1 MHGNPPSTPSVFR
14 LLSRYG
20 LLALCCMTM
29 TFAPSLHAQD
39 MPDNAPPPPEE
50 MAPPPDDGPDGADG
64 PDGQPGEAPAN
75 TGAAAQTTQQPAAP
89 SNLPQST
96 IKKVK
101 TLDVPQ
107 TINPTT
113 NGNGI
118 TPEKVESIRM
128 NFENAP
134 LNAVLQHLSRTA
146 GFVVIKE
153 VEVEGTISVIAHQ
166 PLTVDEAIMLLN
178 TMLKQH
184 GVTALRNERI
194 LTIVSLTDAKKRYI
208 PVKAGA
214 NPDTISRTDEVIT
227 QVIPLRY
234 TDATKLKDDLTPLLP
249 EYAVMSANQASN
261 SLILTDTSSNVKRIV
276 QIVKELDQY
285 VSGTTSVRVFPL
297 QYADASN
304 VARIV
309 KEVFETDSSSSR
321 NSNNNNNRWQRMFR
335 GPRGGDQQQQQN
347 GQSNITTTVRASADT
362 ETNTVAVS
370 GPADTLDVVA
380 QVIAQ
385 LDSNPTQQQ
394 EVFIYPLKNAVA
406 ETLATQLTSLF
417 SDSSS
422 SSNNRNNRNNRNTR
436 NNRNNNTQSNETSA
450 TDLAGE
456 VTVVAEE
463 DTNSLMVM
471 TSAKNYERVKDII
484 TNLDR
489 AIPQVLIKVL
499 VAEVTHDGEVDL
511 GVEFSGLN
519 IRDSG
524 NGFQIGTDF
533 GVASATDGFSFSL
546 IETNLNAAIHAL
558 ETVGK
563 LDVLSRPYI
572 LTSDN
577 KEATITVGEEVPFIR
592 DSRTTDEGSTI
603 NTIEYEDIGIILTVT
618 PHINPDGLVI
628 MDVAPEISTLTGN
641 TVPISETVDAPTFAK
656 RSASSRVAIQNG
668 QTIVIGGL
676 VQDRKTSTVN
686 KVPLL
691 GDIPLVGELFKR
703 TQDTKSKTE
712 LLIFITPHV
721 ADQPGILQAISESE
735 ENSQEIVKE
744 AMEGKLYQRHLERM
758 GKQGNAQPAA
768 NAKEETKQQQVIV
781 ETNDSTS
788 KPIHRRFR

>member
-1 MHGNPPSTPSVFR
+1 MHGNRLSTPSVIR

-29 TFAPSLHAQD
+29 TFTPSLIVQD
-39 MPDNAPPPPEE
+39 MPDDTPPPPTEE
-50 MAPPPDDGPDGADG
+50 MASQPDDGHDSEPDQQQAN
-64 PDGQPGEAPAN
+64 PASTPQP
-75 TGAAAQTTQQPAAP
+75 TQQPAVP

-101 TLDVPQ
+101 ALDVPQ
-107 TINPTT
+107 TISPST

-153 VEVEGTISVIAHQ
+153 VDVEGTISVIAHQ
-166 PLTVDEAIMLLN
+166 PLTVDEAVMLLN

-234 TDATKLKDDLTPLLP
+234 TDATKLKDDLPPLLP

-309 KEVFETDSSSSR
+309 KEVFETDNSSSR
-321 NSNNNNNRWQRMFR
+321 NNQNNNRWQRFFR
-335 GPRGGDQQQQQN
+335 GSRGGQQQQQN
-347 GQSNITTTVRASADT
+347 EGQSNITTTVRASADT

-380 QVIAQ
+380 QVITQ

-394 EVFIYPLKNAVA
+394 EVFIYPLKNGTAN
-406 ETLATQLTSLF
+406 TLATRLTNLF
-417 SDSSS
+417 KDSTTSNNRN
-422 SSNNRNNRNNRNTR
+422 NNRNNRNQANSQTE
-436 NNRNNNTQSNETSA
+436 SSA
-450 TDLAGE
+450 TDLKGE
-456 VTVVAEE
+456 VTVVADN

-471 TSAKNYERVKDII
+471 TSAKNYDRVKKII
-484 TNLDR
+484 DDLDR
-489 AIPQVLIKVL
+489 PIPQVLIKVL

-524 NGFQIGTDF
+524 NGFEIGTDF
-533 GVASATDGFSFSL
+533 GVAAATDGFKFSL

-558 ETVGK
+558 ESVGK

-577 KEATITVGEEVPFIR
+577 KKATITVGEEVPFIR
-592 DSRTTDEGSTI
+592 DSRTTDQGSTI
-603 NTIEYEDIGIILTVT
+603 NTIEYEDIGIILNVT

-676 VQDRKTSTVN
+676 VQDRKTSTIN

-721 ADQPGILQAISESE
+721 ADQPGLLQAISQSE

-758 GKQGNAQPAA
+758 GKQGNTQPAA
-768 NAKEETKQQQVIV
+768 KAKEEKKQEQVIV
-781 ETNDSTS
+781 ETNTTTN
-788 KPIHRRFR
+788 KPAHRRFR

>member
-1 MHGNPPSTPSVFR
+1 MTSS
-14 LLSRYG
+14 
-20 LLALCCMTM
+20 LC
-29 TFAPSLHAQD
+29 L
-39 MPDNAPPPPEE
+39 
-50 MAPPPDDGPDGADG
+50 
-64 PDGQPGEAPAN
+64 
-75 TGAAAQTTQQPAAP
+75 
-89 SNLPQST
+89 
-96 IKKVK
+96 
-101 TLDVPQ
+101 
-107 TINPTT
+107 
-113 NGNGI
+113 
-118 TPEKVESIRM
+118 
-128 NFENAP
+128 
-134 LNAVLQHLSRTA
+134 
-146 GFVVIKE
+146 
-153 VEVEGTISVIAHQ
+153 
-166 PLTVDEAIMLLN
+166 
-178 TMLKQH
+178 
-184 GVTALRNERI
+184 
-194 LTIVSLTDAKKRYI
+194 
-208 PVKAGA
+208 
-214 NPDTISRTDEVIT
+214 
-227 QVIPLRY
+227 

-309 KEVFETDSSSSR
+309 KEVFETDNSSSR
-321 NSNNNNNRWQRMFR
+321 NNQNNNRWQRFFR
-335 GPRGGDQQQQQN
+335 GSRGGQQQQQN
-347 GQSNITTTVRASADT
+347 EGQSNITTTVRASADT

-380 QVIAQ
+380 QVITQ

-394 EVFIYPLKNAVA
+394 EVFIYPLKNGTAN
-406 ETLATQLTSLF
+406 TLATRLTNLF
-417 SDSSS
+417 KDSTTSNNRN
-422 SSNNRNNRNNRNTR
+422 NNRNNRNQANSQTE
-436 NNRNNNTQSNETSA
+436 SSA
-450 TDLAGE
+450 TDLKGE
-456 VTVVAEE
+456 VTVVADN

-471 TSAKNYERVKDII
+471 TSAKNYDRVKKII
-484 TNLDR
+484 DDLDR
-489 AIPQVLIKVL
+489 PIPQVLIKVL

-524 NGFQIGTDF
+524 NGFEIGTDF
-533 GVASATDGFSFSL
+533 GVAAATDGFKFSL

-558 ETVGK
+558 ESVGK

-577 KEATITVGEEVPFIR
+577 KKATITVGEEVPFIR
-592 DSRTTDEGSTI
+592 DSRTTDQGSTI
-603 NTIEYEDIGIILTVT
+603 NTIEYEDIGIILNVT

-676 VQDRKTSTVN
+676 VQDRKTSTIN

-721 ADQPGILQAISESE
+721 ADQPGLLQAISQSE

-758 GKQGNAQPAA
+758 GKQGNTQPAA
-768 NAKEETKQQQVIV
+768 KAKEEKKQEQVIV
-781 ETNDSTS
+781 ETNTTTN
-788 KPIHRRFR
+788 KPAHRRFR

>member
-1 MHGNPPSTPSVFR
+1 MLGNPTSKPSVLR

-20 LLALCCMTM
+20 LLALCCTTL
-29 TFAPSLHAQD
+29 TFTPMLHAQD
-39 MPDNAPPPPEE
+39 MPDDAPPPPGD
-50 MAPPPDDGPDGADG
+50 AAPPDDGPDGQGG
-64 PDGQPGEAPAN
+64 PVAGQNAAPQ
-75 TGAAAQTTQQPAAP
+75 AAQQTPAAAP
-89 SNLPQST
+89 STPATTSTLPTST

-101 TLDVPQ
+101 TLNTPV

-118 TPEKVESIRM
+118 TPDNVESIRM

-134 LNAVLQHLSRTA
+134 LNAVMEHLSRTA

-214 NPDTISRTDEVIT
+214 NPDVISRSDEVIT

-285 VSGTTSVRVFPL
+285 VSGTTSIRVFPL

-304 VARIV
+304 VARII

-321 NSNNNNNRWQRMFR
+321 NSSNNNNNSRWQRMFR
-335 GPRGGDQQQQQN
+335 GPGGGNQQQQQT

-380 QVIAQ
+380 QVVKQ

-394 EVFIYPLKNAVA
+394 EVFIYPLKNGTAS
-406 ETLATQLTSLF
+406 TLATRLTNLF
-417 SDSSS
+417 KDTTTSSS
-422 SSNNRNNRNNRNTR
+422 
-436 NNRNNNTQSNETSA
+436 RNNNNNRTNRTQTTTQTETSA
-450 TDLAGE
+450 TDLKGE
-456 VTVVAEE
+456 VTVVADV

-471 TSAKNYERVKDII
+471 TSAKNYDRVKKII
-484 TNLDR
+484 DDLDR
-489 AIPQVLIKVL
+489 PIPQVLIKVL

-533 GVASATDGFSFSL
+533 GVASATDGFKFSL
-546 IETNLNAAIHAL
+546 IESNLNAAIHAL
-558 ETVGK
+558 ESVGK

-577 KEATITVGEEVPFIR
+577 KKATITVGEEVPFIR

-603 NTIEYEDIGIILTVT
+603 NTIEYEDIGIILNVT

-703 TQDTKSKTE
+703 TQDSKSKTE

-721 ADQPGILQAISESE
+721 ADQPGVLQNISKSE
-735 ENSQEIVKE
+735 ENSQEIVKQ

-758 GKQGNAQPAA
+758 GQEGNSQPTAEEA
-768 NAKEETKQQQVIV
+768 NSESKKVEVIV
-781 ETNDSTS
+781 ESNDTS
-788 KPIHRRFR
+788 NKTQRKRYR

>member
-1 MHGNPPSTPSVFR
+1 MHGNSSSTPSVFR

-29 TFAPSLHAQD
+29 TFTPSLIAQD
-39 MPDNAPPPPEE
+39 MPDDAPPPPEE
-50 MAPPPDDGPDGADG
+50 MAPPPDDGH
-64 PDGQPGEAPAN
+64 DGQPGQAPVNAEAAS
-75 TGAAAQTTQQPAAP
+75 QQPATP

-107 TINPTT
+107 TISPTT

-153 VEVEGTISVIAHQ
+153 VDVEGTISVIAHQ
-166 PLTVDEAIMLLN
+166 PLTVDEAVMLLN

-214 NPDTISRTDEVIT
+214 NPDNISRTDEVIT

-321 NSNNNNNRWQRMFR
+321 NNQNNNRWQRFFR
-335 GPRGGDQQQQQN
+335 GPRGGQQQQQN
-347 GQSNITTTVRASADT
+347 EGQSNITTTVRASADT

-380 QVIAQ
+380 QVITQ

-394 EVFIYPLKNAVA
+394 EVFIYPLKNGTAN
-406 ETLATQLTSLF
+406 TLATRLTNLF
-417 SDSSS
+417 KDSTTSNNRN
-422 SSNNRNNRNNRNTR
+422 NNRNNRNQANSQTE
-436 NNRNNNTQSNETSA
+436 SSA
-450 TDLAGE
+450 TDLKGE
-456 VTVVAEE
+456 VTVVADN

-471 TSAKNYERVKDII
+471 TSAKNYDRVKKII
-484 TNLDR
+484 DDLDR
-489 AIPQVLIKVL
+489 PIPQVLIKVL

-524 NGFQIGTDF
+524 NGFEIGTDF
-533 GVASATDGFSFSL
+533 GVASATDGFKFSL

-577 KEATITVGEEVPFIR
+577 KKATITVGEEVPFIR
-592 DSRTTDEGSTI
+592 DSRTTDQGSTI
-603 NTIEYEDIGIILTVT
+603 NTIEYEDIGIILNVT

-686 KVPLL
+686 KVPIL

-703 TQDTKSKTE
+703 TQDSKSKTE

-721 ADQPGILQAISESE
+721 ADQPGLLQAISKSE
-735 ENSQEIVKE
+735 EASQEIVKE

-758 GKQGNAQPAA
+758 GTEGNTQP
-768 NAKEETKQQQVIV
+768 KP
-781 ETNDSTS
+781 DSTNRTFEVEVESNSDSNATRS
-788 KPIHRRFR
+788 KRFR